1 MSRIGVFVCHCGRN
15 IAGTINI
22 SEVCEAAKAV
32 PGVVFTDDNMY
43 SCSVSGQASIRRAII
58 EQNLDRV
65 VIGACSPRMHENT
78 FRKAVAAAGLNPYL
92 LEIANLRE
100 QCSWVHSDDPEAA
113 TAKAID
119 LLKMAIAKVNL
130 HEPLFAKEVGVTK
143 RALVIGGGIT
153 GIQAALDIA
162 NTGHEVI
169 LVEREPSIGGHMSQL
184 DKTFPTLDCSA
195 CILTPKM
202 VEVSQH
208 PNITLLSYAEVLK
221 VSGFVGNFK
230 VEIKKKAR
238 RVDSDLCTGCAN
250 CVEVCPVE
258 VPAEFDVGMGKR
270 KAIYRPFPQ
279 AVPNVFTIDQRG
291 YPPCRVACPVG
302 VNAHGY
308 VSLIS
313 QGKFKEAVEVVRRTM
328 PFVGV
333 CGRLCTHPCEA
344 ECEREKVDEPIAIC
358 SLKRFIADYEL
369 KEGREKAPLIE
380 KTKSAKVAIIGSG
393 PAGLACAYD
402 LVRQGYPVT
411 VFEAASRSGGLL
423 RYGIPEYRLPNEVL
437 DDEISYIEELGV
449 EIKTSTPVKNLEDI
463 FNQGYKAV
471 FLGTGAGISTKMGI
485 PNEDAK
491 GVIHALDFL
500 QQATSGKKV
509 SLGERVAVIGGGN
522 AAVDAARAAKRL
534 GAKEVSIVYR
544 RSRVEMPAFAAE
556 VNEAEREGVEIHFL
570 VAPVS
575 VLSKGDKLTG
585 IQCIRM
591 GLGES
596 DDSGRRR
603 PIPIKGSEFN
613 MDVDNVIIAIGQKV
627 DKAILPKELEY
638 TGWGTL
644 SVDPVTLQTNIDGVF
659 AGGDVVAGPSDVIAA
674 IAAGKEAATSIDRYL
689 SGVDLTEGRP
699 ATLKGV
705 EEVSKDGVEIKSRA
719 TMTVLELEKRRA
731 FAEVELGFDEKAA
744 IEEAKRCLNC
754 GVCSEC
760 RQCVTVCEIK
770 AINFEQEDE
779 TIEVEVGAIVAATG
793 FTTFDHTVYGEY
805 GGGKYPDVITGLQL
819 ERLLS
824 ASGPTEGEVLRPSDG
839 THPKTVVFI
848 SCVGSRDDKV
858 GRPYCSKICCM
869 YMAKQ
874 AILLKEHDP
883 EVQSYVFYID
893 NRTGGKNFEEFGRR
907 AQEEAEVI
915 YLRGRVS
922 KIYQDGK
929 KLIVWGED
937 SLMGRPVEIAA
948 DLVVLA
954 TGVEP
959 NKGVVKLAQQ
969 LNISYDSN
977 NFLTEAHPK
986 LRPVETQTAGI
997 FIAGACVGPRDVPDC
1012 VAQGSAAA
1020 VKVVAL
1026 LSQDVL
1032 LTDPSTAVVDSLK
1045 CVGCLMCQAVC
1056 PFNAVETQLA
1066 RDQRTIAV
1074 VNESLC
1080 KGCGLC
1086 VAACRSS
1093 AMNLR
1098 GFTTQQVMAEVV
1110 SPWR

>member
-1 MSRIGVFVCHCGRN
+1 MSRIGVFTCHCGRN
-15 IAGTINI
+15 IAGTVNI
-22 SEVCEAAKAV
+22 PEVCEAAKAI

-43 SCSVSGQASIRRAII
+43 SCSVSGQASIQKAIK

-78 FRKAVAAAGLNPYL
+78 FRKLVASTGLNPYL

-100 QCSWVHSDDPEAA
+100 HCSWVHSSDPEAA

-119 LLKMAIAKVNL
+119 LLKMAVAKTRL
-130 HEPLFAKEVGVTK
+130 DEPLFAKEVGVTK

-162 NTGHEVI
+162 NAGHEVI
-169 LVEREPSIGGHMSQL
+169 LVEREPSIGGRMSQL

-208 PNITLLSYAEVLK
+208 PNITLLSYAEVSK

-230 VEIKKKAR
+230 VEIRKKAR
-238 RVDSDLCTGCAN
+238 YVDMDKCTGCN
-250 CVEVCPVE
+250 DCTVPCPVA
-258 VPAEFDVGMGKR
+258 VSSEFDLGMSKR

-279 AVPNVFTIDQRG
+279 AVPNVFTIDRRG
-291 YPPCRVACPVG
+291 YPPCRVACPAG

-308 VSLIS
+308 ISLIS

-328 PFVGV
+328 PFVGI
-333 CGRLCTHPCEA
+333 CGRVCTHPCET
-344 ECEREKVDEPIAIC
+344 ECERGDVDEPIAIC

-380 KTKSAKVAIIGSG
+380 KTKSTKVAIIGSG

-411 VFEAASRSGGLL
+411 VFEAAPQSGGLL

-437 DDEISYIEELGV
+437 DNEISYIEELGV
-449 EIKTSTPVKNLEDI
+449 EIKTSTPVKNLEDV
-463 FNQGYKAV
+463 FNQGYEAV
-471 FLGTGAGISTKMGI
+471 FLGTGAGISVKMSI
-485 PNEDAK
+485 PNKDTK
-491 GVIHALDFL
+491 GVIQALDFL
-500 QQATSGKKV
+500 KQATSGKKV
-509 SLGERVAVIGGGN
+509 NLGERVAVIGGGN

-534 GAKEVSIVYR
+534 GAKKVSIIYR
-544 RSRVEMPAFAAE
+544 RSRVEMPAVVAE
-556 VNEAEREGVEIHFL
+556 VNEAEQEGVEIHFL

-591 GLGES
+591 ELGEP
-596 DDSGRRR
+596 DASGRRR
-603 PIPIKGSEFN
+603 PIPVKGSEFDI
-613 MDVDNVIIAIGQKV
+613 DVDNVIMAIGQTV
-627 DKAILPKELEY
+627 DKSQLPKELEY
-638 TGWGTL
+638 TRWGTIT
-644 SVDPVTLQTNIDGVF
+644 VDPVTLQTNIDGVF
-659 AGGDVVAGPSDVIAA
+659 AGGDVVAGPADVIAA
-674 IAAGKEAATSIDRYL
+674 IASGKEAAISIDCYL
-689 SGVDLTEGRP
+689 RGADLTEGRP
-699 ATLKGV
+699 ETIKKV
-705 EEVSKDGVEIKSRA
+705 EEVAKEGVEIEARA
-719 TMTVLELEKRRA
+719 TMPVLGLEKRKA
-731 FAEVELGFDEKAA
+731 FTEVELGFDEKMA

-754 GVCSEC
+754 SICSEC
-760 RQCVTVCEIK
+760 RQCVAACEAK
-770 AINFEQEDE
+770 AIDFEQDDE
-779 TIEVEVGAIVAATG
+779 LVEVEVGSIVAATG
-793 FTTFDHTVYGEY
+793 FTTFDHTLYGEY

-848 SCVGSRDDKV
+848 SCVGSRDDKM
-858 GRPYCSKICCM
+858 GKLYCSKICCM

-874 AILLKEHDP
+874 AIMLREHDP

-937 SLMGRPVEIAA
+937 SLIGRPVEIPA

-954 TGVEP
+954 TGVVP
-959 NKGVVKLAQQ
+959 NEGVVELAQQ

-986 LRPVETQTAGI
+986 LRPVETQTDGI
-997 FIAGACVGPRDVPDC
+997 FVAGACVGPRDVPDC

-1020 VKVVAL
+1020 SKVLAL

-1032 LTDPSTAVVDSLK
+1032 LTDPSTAVVDSMK
-1045 CVGCLMCQAVC
+1045 CVGCFMCQAVC
-1056 PFNAVETQLA
+1056 PFNAIEPELT
-1066 RDQRTIAV
+1066 RDQRTIAS

-1086 VAACRSS
+1086 VAACRPG

-1098 GFTTQQVMAEVV
+1098 GFTTQQIMAEVV
-1110 SPWR
+1110 SLWR